1 MRNKFTILATALFLL
16 VGNHLFGQTDD
27 RQGIEQ
33 TIQSYFDG
41 WLTGDT
47 TKVGY
52 AMHASCKL
60 KTASDTAF
68 YETDRATYLSRFQ
81 PRNKP
86 DDSFARIINIDIT
99 NNVASAKCE
108 IETPKFLFTDYFN
121 LMKIRNRWYIVDK
134 VATRVAK

>member
-1 MRNKFTILATALFLL
+1 MHNKIIILATVLFLS
-16 VGNHLFGQTDD
+16 VGHPLFGQTDD
-27 RQGIEQ
+27 RKGIEQ

-68 YETDRATYLSRFQ
+68 FETDRATYLSRFK
-81 PRNKP
+81 PRDKP

-99 NNVASAKCE
+99 SNVASAKCQ

-121 LMKIRNRWYIVDK
+121 LMKIRDRWYIVDK